1 MYLVAGAP
9 GLYTERN
16 NREVGWA
23 VPRFHIILEGQL
35 GPREGVLRVQAAGA
49 EVTGIFSLFG
59 VENPVTGERTGEN
72 QVCLTHCLRTAVS
85 DLPCRTVLEL
95 GVGQVSG
102 TVSTPMGQLALHG
115 ERLD

>member
-1 MYLVAGAP
+1 MRRRDWVCILSP
-9 GLYTERN
+9 KS
-16 NREVGWA
+16 REVGWA

-35 GPREGVLRVQAAGA
+35 GPRKGFLQLQVAGTA
-49 EVTGIFSLFG
+49 VTGSFFLFG

-95 GVGQVSG
+95 GPGQVTG

-115 ERLD
+115 ERVIS